1 VHRGQVLERVVKQSS
16 FNIKNVIARMNI
28 SRTTYYNHINN
39 KDLSI
44 DIIAKYGRAI
54 GYDFSSEFPE
64 IKRAEAF
71 IKAKE
76 PKTFEEAMLER
87 NMWREKYYDVLEKYN
102 NCMER
107 LAPPNK
113 D

>member
-1 VHRGQVLERVVKQSS
+1 MHRGQVLERVVKQSS
-16 FNIKNVIARMNI
+16 LSIKDIIARMSI

-54 GYDFSSEFPE
+54 GYNFSAEFPD

-71 IKAKE
+71 IKTRE
-76 PKTFEEAMLER
+76 PETFDDAMLER
-87 NMWREKYYDVLEKYN
+87 NMWREKYYEVLEKYN
-102 NCMER
+102 SCMKR
-107 LAPPNK
+107 LNSVQ
-113 D
+113 

>member
-1 VHRGQVLERVVKQSS
+1 MHRGQVLERVVKQSS
-16 FNIKNVIARMNI
+16 LSIKDVITRMNI

-44 DIIAKYGRAI
+44 DIIAKYGRVI
-54 GYDFSSEFPE
+54 GYNFSAEFPE

-71 IKAKE
+71 IKTRE
-76 PKTFEEAMLER
+76 PKTFDEAMIER

-102 NCMER
+102 ICMER
-107 LAPPNK
+107 LAN
-113 D
+113 